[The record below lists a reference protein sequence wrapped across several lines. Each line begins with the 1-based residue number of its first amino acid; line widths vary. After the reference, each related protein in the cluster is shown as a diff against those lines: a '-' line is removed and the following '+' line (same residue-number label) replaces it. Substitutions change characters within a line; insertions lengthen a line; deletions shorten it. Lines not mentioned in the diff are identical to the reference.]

1 MNGNVIIDNKIT
13 INEIAKLAGV
23 SKTTISFY
31 LNGKTQR
38 ISLKTQ
44 NRIATIIKQTNFQP
58 NLAARCLNSKSSKLI
73 GVLISD
79 ITNTFSNQIVKGIET
94 IASKYNYQVIVGNS
108 EYSYQRE
115 ENYIEQ
121 MLSMGV
127 AGFIV
132 QPTAQFR
139 KLSKKLLKLNKPLVF
154 FDSKLYDL
162 KSNWIKTNN
171 YEATYETI
179 VKCII
184 KGYESFYLI
193 TADPQLI
200 STRLER
206 VSGFIDALA
215 DYNFNYKTF
224 ILENDRV
231 DFKMLHNFFEST
243 LNVSKKSLVFVP
255 NCWALPD
262 IYLALKQYRNNMPQ
276 IGLIG
281 FDNLEWVNFSSPS
294 ITTIIQPA
302 FKEGE
307 EAAKIVIDQI
317 EGKNKLDNQKILNCY
332 VNWNESTL

>member
-1 MNGNVIIDNKIT
+1 MDNKIT

-132 QPTAQFR
+132 QPTPQFR

>member
-1 MNGNVIIDNKIT
+1 MDNKIT

-115 ENYIEQ
+115 ENYIKQ

>member
-1 MNGNVIIDNKIT
+1 MDNKIT

-262 IYLALKQYRNNMPQ
+262 IYFALKQYRNNMPQ

>member
-1 MNGNVIIDNKIT
+1 MDNKIT

-243 LNVSKKSLVFVP
+243 LHVSKKSLVFVP

>member
-1 MNGNVIIDNKIT
+1 MDNKIT

-224 ILENDRV
+224 ILENGRV

>member
-1 MNGNVIIDNKIT
+1 MDNKIT

-317 EGKNKLDNQKILNCY
+317 KGKNKLDNQKILNCY

>member
-1 MNGNVIIDNKIT
+1 MDNKIT

-121 MLSMGV
+121 MPSMGV

-262 IYLALKQYRNNMPQ
+262 IYLVLKQYRNNMPQ

>member
-1 MNGNVIIDNKIT
+1 MDNKIT

-139 KLSKKLLKLNKPLVF
+139 KLSRKLLKLNKPLVF

>member
-1 MNGNVIIDNKIT
+1 MNGNVIT

>member
-1 MNGNVIIDNKIT
+1 MDNKIT

-58 NLAARCLNSKSSKLI
+58 NLAARCLNSKSRKLI

>member
-1 MNGNVIIDNKIT
+1 MNDNKIT

-307 EAAKIVIDQI
+307 EVAKIVIDQI

>member
-1 MNGNVIIDNKIT
+1 MDNKIT

-73 GVLISD
+73 GVVISD

-281 FDNLEWVNFSSPS
+281 FDNLEWVNISSP

>member
-1 MNGNVIIDNKIT
+1 MDNKIT

-127 AGFIV
+127 AGFFV

>member
-1 MNGNVIIDNKIT
+1 MDNKIT

-262 IYLALKQYRNNMPQ
+262 IYLVLKQYRNNMPQ

-332 VNWNESTL
+332 VNLNESTL

>member
-1 MNGNVIIDNKIT
+1 MDNKIT

-23 SKTTISFY
+23 SKTTISLY

>member
-1 MNGNVIIDNKIT
+1 MDNKIT

-127 AGFIV
+127 ARFIV

>member
-1 MNGNVIIDNKIT
+1 MDNKIT

-38 ISLKTQ
+38 ISLKNQ

>member
-1 MNGNVIIDNKIT
+1 MDNKIT

-121 MLSMGV
+121 VLSMGV

>member
-1 MNGNVIIDNKIT
+1 MDNKIT

-262 IYLALKQYRNNMPQ
+262 IYLALKQYQNNMPQ

>member
-1 MNGNVIIDNKIT
+1 MDNKIT

-281 FDNLEWVNFSSPS
+281 FDNLECVNFSSPS

>member
-1 MNGNVIIDNKIT
+1 MDNKIT
-13 INEIAKLAGV
+13 INEIAKLAGA

>member
-1 MNGNVIIDNKIT
+1 MDNERKVT
-13 INEIAKLAGV
+13 IKDIAEMAGT
-23 SKTTISFY
+23 SKTTVSFY
-31 LNGKTQR
+31 LNGKTEKMSEDTKAK
-38 ISLKTQ
+38 IAAVIKKT
-44 NRIATIIKQTNFQP
+44 NYRPSIV
-58 NLAARCLNSKSSKLI
+58 ARSLNSKNSKLI
-73 GVLISD
+73 GVLIGD
-79 ITNTFSNQIVKGIET
+79 ITNTFSNQIVKGIESA
-94 IASKYNYQVIVGNS
+94 ASKDGYQIIVGNS
-108 EYSYQRE
+108 DYKHERE
-115 ENYIEQ
+115 ENYVER

-127 AGFIV
+127 DGFII

-139 KLSKKLLKLNKPLVF
+139 KLSKKIEELKKPMVF

-162 KSNWIKTNN
+162 KTKWVKTNN
-171 YEATYETI
+171 YEATYEATT
-179 VKCII
+179 KCIE
-184 KGYESFYLI
+184 KGYEEFFLL

-206 VSGFIDALA
+206 ASGFIDALA

>member
-1 MNGNVIIDNKIT
+1 MDNKIT

-94 IASKYNYQVIVGNS
+94 IASKYNYQVIVGKS

>member
-1 MNGNVIIDNKIT
+1 MDNKIT

-281 FDNLEWVNFSSPS
+281 FDNLEWVNFFSPS

>member
-1 MNGNVIIDNKIT
+1 MDKIT

>member
-1 MNGNVIIDNKIT
+1 MDNKIT

-132 QPTAQFR
+132 QPTVQFR

>member
-1 MNGNVIIDNKIT
+1 MDNKIT

-127 AGFIV
+127 
-132 QPTAQFR
+132 
-139 KLSKKLLKLNKPLVF
+139 KLNKPLVF

>member
-1 MNGNVIIDNKIT
+1 MDNKIT

-262 IYLALKQYRNNMPQ
+262 IYLVLKQYRNNMPQ